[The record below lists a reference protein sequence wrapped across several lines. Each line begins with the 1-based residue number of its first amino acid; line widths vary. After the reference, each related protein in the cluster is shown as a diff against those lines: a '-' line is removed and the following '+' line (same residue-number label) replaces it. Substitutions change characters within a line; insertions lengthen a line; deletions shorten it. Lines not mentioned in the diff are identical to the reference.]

1 MQCSL
6 NASFFKNLIFQLQIS
21 EASFLERKSDPW
33 SSTTL
38 CEGGRRRYNGSKPP
52 RTPRAGRPARCLTR
66 EGLARVLLPF
76 VRPLAMRERDVPVLN
91 HVLDLPLH
99 GDAEEHDE
107 VHHQDGPEHGHV
119 ERLEE
124 RADHG
129 HQDALG
135 GRVPKFKL
143 REPPNERPEL
153 FVLFRW

>member
-1 MQCSL
+1 MAPSHL
-6 NASFFKNLIFQLQIS
+6 GLRGPVGL
-21 EASFLERKSDPW
+21 R
-33 SSTTL
+33 
-38 CEGGRRRYNGSKPP
+38 GV
-52 RTPRAGRPARCLTR
+52 LTR

-107 VHHQDGPEHGHV
+107 VHHQDGPEHRDI

-143 REPPNERPEL
+143 RKPPNERPEL